1 MNHKIEFDGD
11 RFYSVYKI
19 EITENLNFDA
29 MKVYT
34 QSNIDK
40 INKKNGL
47 IKILA
52 EKESKICKN
61 GIDIYNNYMSRIYI
75 KNPIVE
81 TNNKFKY
88 EVHISYL
95 KELGVTGDE
104 LNRSIK
110 NPHTNEKFYES
121 YKEYVN
127 SVEYVTKDI
136 INKII
141 INEKIKIFNN
151 LLETGHYNE
160 LEKYIIQKI
169 LGEYDLKKTKEYNYM
184 ILKQNIENVVFNYRI
199 WGLETLDT
207 IETTYFKYEELI
219 NKIKDEETLKYINES
234 KEYNFEEEELLCLA
248 YIKAIDKFCIDLN
261 LEYLITN
268 VVNKKYN
275 LF

>member
-11 RFYSVYKI
+11 RFYSAYKI
-19 EITENLNFDA
+19 EITEDLNFDA

-95 KELGVTGDE
+95 KELGVTRDE
-104 LNRSIK
+104 LNRLIK
-110 NPHTNEKFYES
+110 NPETNEKFYES

-136 INKII
+136 INKIT
-141 INEKIKIFNN
+141 INEKIKILKD
-151 LLETGHYNE
+151 LLETEQYDE

-169 LGEYDLKKTKEYNYM
+169 FEDYDSERKYIQLKK
-184 ILKQNIENVVFNYRI
+184 NIENIVFDQSI
-199 WGLETLDT
+199 LGLETLNT
-207 IETTYFKYEELI
+207 IDSTYKKYEELI
-219 NKIKDEETLKYINES
+219 NKIEDEEIMNNIKNSEQCKT
-234 KEYNFEEEELLCLA
+234 EEEEFLCLA
-248 YIKAIDKFCIDLN
+248 YIKTVNKVCKDLN
-261 LEYLITN
+261 LEYLLMDGINKRYN
-268 VVNKKYN
+268 V
-275 LF
+275 F